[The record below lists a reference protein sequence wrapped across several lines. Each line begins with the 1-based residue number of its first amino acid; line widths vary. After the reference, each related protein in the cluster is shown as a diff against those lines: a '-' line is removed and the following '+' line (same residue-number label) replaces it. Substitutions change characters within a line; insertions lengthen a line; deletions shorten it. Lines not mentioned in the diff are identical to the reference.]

1 VSAFWFQDD
10 WAITP
15 RMTLNLGVRYDLG
28 IGYWGNR
35 YAIPPF
41 LEAGRPDDLNNIA
54 PRVGFTFSV
63 NDRTVLRGGYGKF
76 FAEVSNQPAVWTA
89 AWSQQAHPQVFN
101 DGRPDFASN
110 PFNGPAPTFDQVV
123 ASGFRRAIGSQLINA
138 DAQVPYSHQASAGV
152 QRQLGDT
159 MAFQAD
165 YIYSGERHWMIPRP
179 NWNLNYNPAT
189 GANYP
194 ITDLRNL
201 PYPGWGLVQR
211 TLTEGWGNYHALS
224 TGFTKR
230 MSQRWQASG
239 TYLLSATW
247 DAVSSPVRD
256 HDRSLNFEIARDLYD
271 YYALSATDQRHRA
284 VFNGIWD
291 AGYGFQLSGLY
302 FFGSGYRFNTSYGGD
317 PRGTG
322 ATGGRL
328 RPDGSI
334 VPRTNFVGRPLHRV
348 DVRVQRRFSF
358 GGRAG
363 VDGIVELFNVLNHAN
378 YGSYTTVESNARY
391 GQPTSNTGI
400 AYQPRMLQLGFRATF

>member
-1 VSAFWFQDD
+1 
-10 WAITP
+10 
-15 RMTLNLGVRYDLG
+15 
-28 IGYWGNR
+28 
-35 YAIPPF
+35 
-41 LEAGRPDDLNNIA
+41 
-54 PRVGFTFSV
+54 
-63 NDRTVLRGGYGKF
+63 
-76 FAEVSNQPAVWTA
+76 
-89 AWSQQAHPQVFN
+89 VFN

-110 PFNGPAPTFDQVV
+110 PFNGPAPTFEQVV
-123 ASGFRRAIGSQLINA
+123 ASGFRRSIGSQLINA

-165 YIYSGERHWMIPRP
+165 YIYSGERHWMIARP

-201 PYPGWGLVQR
+201 PYSGWGLVQR

-247 DAVSSPVRD
+247 DAVSSPVSD

-302 FFGSGYRFNTSYGGD
+302 FFGSGYRFNTTYGGD

-322 ATGGRL
+322 VTGGRL

-391 GQPTSNTGI
+391 GEPTSNTGI